1 MEGLKS
7 SRNKNGDMAA
17 QYSVLEAKLAKSED
31 EKLSLGRKV
40 DQLEEKVNKL
50 EETNDVQVRLSNGWP

>member
-1 MEGLKS
+1 
-7 SRNKNGDMAA
+7 MAA